1 MKSILKNYRQSPRKV
16 RLVAKAVSGKSAQ
29 AAIIILD
36 FMPKRS
42 ALPIR
47 KLIDSAVANAKSNS
61 GVSIEDLI
69 VKTIEV
75 NKGVTLKRMR
85 PRARGSGFPI
95 NKRTCHVVVTLES
108 KNDKAVKGT
117 AEAKIKDDEPKAKTV
132 TKVAK
137 PAAKKVAAKPKT
149 VKAVKKEVK

>member
-29 AAIIILD
+29 AAILILD

-42 ALPIR
+42 ALPLR

-61 GVSIEDLI
+61 GISIEDLI
-69 VKTIEV
+69 VRSIEI

-95 NKRTCHVVVTLES
+95 NKRTSHIVVTLES
-108 KNDKAVKGT
+108 KKDKSAKEVAEMKVPEEKSKTKPVSVKKTAVK
-117 AEAKIKDDEPKAKTV
+117 KTV
-132 TKVAK
+132 T
-137 PAAKKVAAKPKT
+137 KPKT
-149 VKAVKKEVK
+149 VKKEVK